1 MNKRTAPLCLA
12 IGLSLASASACAQN
26 TPSNSVFGPQAPKL
40 PQPNVGAVRDAQLA
54 QVAAALN
61 GLENG
66 SLTAVP
72 ADLSHHA
79 LAGWMEYAALT
90 RSWAAVTP
98 MQANAFLQRY
108 AGQPVAER
116 FREGWLAEAGKRSD
130 WSAFNAAWDDRVTT
144 ETLRCYRLSATMPAA
159 GAAVPAEWSQNAL
172 SSWLKGTTPPQVCS
186 APLQT
191 LVNTNTLTDSLRWE
205 RIRLA
210 ALEGNAGVIRDT
222 ARGLS
227 SGDAALALQYADFL
241 SAPSAD
247 KTTGWPRTPLSGTV
261 ASVGLAKLAKNNP
274 SVADSQLPAVASALG
289 MDDLQR
295 GRVLYQAALW
305 AAAENQPDAAR
316 RFAAVPAQAYDERL
330 HEARQREAMQRRDW
344 RGVLQAIEQ
353 MGSVQRSDS
362 RWTYFEGRMK
372 ELLGDSAGA
381 RAAYARAATKA
392 EFHGYLAADKLNQP
406 YNLCPTTTVADAAD
420 RTRIGNM
427 PGLQR
432 AMMLYGIRRQ
442 NWAQAE
448 WSDAIR
454 NLSDTDRI
462 HAIEM
467 AQTNGWF
474 DRAVFDLNRTPNEQ
488 TQYWLR
494 FPLHHEATIVSAAR
508 ARNIDPEWVAA
519 EIRAESVFNPQAR
532 SSANAIGLMQVI
544 PATGATVAR
553 SIGEPWNGESTLL
566 DPDANIR
573 IGTAYLRQLKDR
585 YGERPYYT
593 IAGYNAGPGNLN
605 RWKAQRPGWDPD
617 LWIETISFKE
627 TRDYVARILSFATL
641 YDWRFNGNA
650 IPVTARM
657 NGDLNAPRKSF
668 TCQTAATPAK

>member
-79 LAGWMEYAALT
+79 LAGWMEYAGLT

-130 WSAFNAAWDDRVTT
+130 WSAFNAAWDERVTT

-159 GAAVPAEWSQNAL
+159 GAAVPAEWSRNAL

-191 LVNTNTLTDSLRWE
+191 LVKTNTLSDSLRWE

-227 SGDAALALQYADFL
+227 SGDAALARQYADFL

-381 RAAYARAATKA
+381 RAAYSRAATKA

-627 TRDYVARILSFATL
+627 TREYVARILSFATL

>member
-1 MNKRTAPLCLA
+1 MNMRTAPLYLA
-12 IGLSLASASACAQN
+12 IGLSLASASACAQSNASN
-26 TPSNSVFGPQAPKL
+26 TVFGPQAPQL

-61 GLENG
+61 GLESG
-66 SLTAVP
+66 SLSAVP
-72 ADLSHHA
+72 AELSHHA

-90 RSWAAVTP
+90 RSWSAVTSA
-98 MQANAFLQRY
+98 QATAFLQRY
-108 AGQPVAER
+108 KGQPVADR
-116 FREGWLAEAGKRSD
+116 FREGWLAETGKRAD
-130 WSAFNAAWDDRVTT
+130 WAAFNAAWDERITT
-144 ETLRCYRLSATMPAA
+144 ETLRCYRLTATLPGSGSVPAA
-159 GAAVPAEWSQNAL
+159 WSQQAL
-172 SSWLKGTTPPQVCS
+172 SSWLKGTTPPQVCT

-191 LVNTNTLTDSLRWE
+191 LATTGVLTDSMRWE

-222 ARGLS
+222 ARGLPA
-227 SGDAALALQYADFL
+227 GDASLALQYADFL
-241 SAPSAD
+241 SAPAAA
-247 KTTGWPRTPLSGTV
+247 KTNGWPRTPLSATV
-261 ASVGLAKLAKNNP
+261 ASVGLARLAKNNP
-274 SVADSQLPAVASALG
+274 TVADSQLPAVASALG

-344 RGVLQAIEQ
+344 RGVLHAIEQ
-353 MGSVQRSDS
+353 MGAAQRSDS

-406 YNLCPTTTVADAAD
+406 YNLCPTTTVADATA
-420 RTRIGNM
+420 RTRIGNL

-442 NWAQAE
+442 SWAQVE
-448 WSDAIR
+448 WSDATR

-474 DRAVFDLNRTPNEQ
+474 DRAVFDLNRTPKEQ
-488 TQYWLR
+488 SQYWLR
-494 FPLHHEATIVSAAR
+494 FPLHHEATIVNAAR

-532 SSANAIGLMQVI
+532 SGANAIGLMQVI

-553 SIGEPWNGESTLL
+553 SIGEPWNGEATLL

-585 YGERPYYT
+585 YGERPYYA

-627 TRDYVARILSFATL
+627 TREYVARILSFATL
-641 YDWRFNGNA
+641 YDWRFNGTA

-657 NGDLNAPRKSF
+657 NGDLNATRKAF
-668 TCQTAATPAK
+668 TCPTPSIPAK